1 MMGEWVTG
9 PVRMIGPGEG
19 WEGKDPEFLLPL
31 KSDQTDTSH
40 DQFPTP

>member
-19 WEGKDPEFLLPL
+19 WEEEPWV
-31 KSDQTDTSH
+31 STAS
-40 DQFPTP
+40 